1 MEIDID
7 DVPWKD
13 DLITEPLDIKDGYL
27 RIPARPGWG
36 ADLNEREI
44 AKHPWTN
51 SWRPPVATYSVR
63 SAARAL
69 EQAQTWAFKL
79 GVGEDTGS

>member
-13 DLITEPLDIKDGYL
+13 EIVTEALDLKDGYL
-27 RIPARPGWG
+27 RMPSRPGWG

-44 AKHPWTN
+44 AKHPWT
-51 SWRPPVATYSVR
+51 
-63 SAARAL
+63 
-69 EQAQTWAFKL
+69 K
-79 GVGEDTGS
+79 